1 MHDILI
7 LTPWAPVGA
16 KKGTMLIGCR
26 GRRMKR
32 SLYYSSC
39 GMEWTPPGC
48 VKEVHPSLAYPAC
61 CPQVVC
67 PQDNETK
74 EVMHTVESVRCL
86 TFF

>member
-1 MHDILI
+1 MGDR
-7 LTPWAPVGA
+7 VGEHEVGVA
-16 KKGTMLIGCR
+16 WQAEGMCGLAICSQR
-26 GRRMKR
+26 GDQMFV
-32 SLYYSSC
+32 SYTTC

-74 EVMHTVESVRCL
+74 EA
-86 TFF
+86 